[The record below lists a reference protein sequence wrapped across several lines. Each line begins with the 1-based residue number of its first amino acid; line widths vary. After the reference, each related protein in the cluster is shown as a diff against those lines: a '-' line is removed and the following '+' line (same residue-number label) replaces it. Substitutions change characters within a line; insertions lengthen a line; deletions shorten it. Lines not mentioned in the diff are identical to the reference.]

1 MTPERFIT
9 GAWIV
14 WFASWLLAAQ
24 WRAPAVKRPGTGQQ
38 IAYRLLTALGVILLF
53 GLHRFRDGIVLWTLD
68 DVAAWSLSAVVILG
82 FLYTWWA
89 RIHLGRLWS
98 SSVTRKEDHYVVD
111 TGPYRIV
118 RHPIYTG
125 ILAAAIATAI
135 IRGTVSSL
143 LGSAVIIL
151 GLFIKARLEERFL
164 RAELG
169 SAYDDYA
176 QRVSMLVPWPQGRI
190 RR

>member
-1 MTPERFIT
+1 MTPERFVI

-14 WFASWLLAAQ
+14 WFASWLLAAG
-24 WRAPAVKRPGTGQQ
+24 WRARAVKRPGSGQQ
-38 IAYRLLTALGVILLF
+38 IAYRLLTALGALLLF
-53 GLHRFRDGIVLWTLD
+53 GFRLRDLHLWKLD
-68 DVAAWSLSAVVILG
+68 DAAAWTLSAVTILG
-82 FLYTWWA
+82 LLFTWWA

-98 SSVTRKEDHYVVD
+98 SSVTRKADHHVVD

-125 ILAAAIATAI
+125 ILAAAIATGI
-135 IRGTVSSL
+135 LRGSVSSL
-143 LGSAVIIL
+143 LGTAVLIL
-151 GLFIKARLEERFL
+151 GLFIKARLEESFL

-176 QRVSMLVPWPQGRI
+176 RRVSMLVPWPHGRG
-190 RR
+190 RQ